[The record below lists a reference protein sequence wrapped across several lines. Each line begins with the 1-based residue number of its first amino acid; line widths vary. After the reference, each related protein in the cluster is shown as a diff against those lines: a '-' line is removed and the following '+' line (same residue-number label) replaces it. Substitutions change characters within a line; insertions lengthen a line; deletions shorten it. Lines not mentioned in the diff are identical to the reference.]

1 MENAKIMI
9 VEDEKIV
16 ARDIKNRLKKLGY
29 NVLDIVSSG
38 KEAIW
43 KAEETNPDLVLMDIV
58 LKGDI
63 DGIEAAKQIRN
74 RFNIPVIYLTAY
86 SDDGAIERAK
96 LTEPSGYIIKPFQ
109 IRELRSSIEIALYNH
124 EMEKNLRRENHWL
137 SRTLE
142 TIGDCVII
150 TDSNGLVTFIN
161 PATEALTGWN
171 KEEVSGKYLGG
182 TFKIK
187 SEEMD
192 TETLLKEILQEG
204 VFINLI
210 STTIFAKDG
219 TEKLIDISAAP
230 IRDDR
235 ESINGA
241 VLLCSD
247 FAKRRTVE
255 AKTPDNQKPQL
266 SFVRAREDTPITLM
280 LASSTLVLEGIRK
293 ILEPV
298 EEIKIT
304 AESSNRQELLSI
316 IQRKKPQVLFIDT
329 AIPNLDTLEALESIK
344 DMSPDIKV
352 ILLLHNLDEDFIINA
367 ISLGVQGF
375 LTSTSNGEQFVQA
388 IKTVR
393 NNEIWLDIKN
403 LTNIITRLVPT
414 RDNLKLLK
422 SNLTNREEEIVKLV
436 VQGLSNK
443 QISKKLLI
451 SENTVKNHLT
461 NIFNKVGISNR
472 SQLINLIGK
481 NGT

>member
-1 MENAKIMI
+1 MENTRIMI

-16 ARDIKNRLKKLGY
+16 ARDIKIRLKKLGY

-38 KEAIW
+38 EEAIW

-124 EMEKNLRRENHWL
+124 EMEKKLRKKNHWL
-137 SRTLE
+137 SRTLK

-171 KEEVSGKYLGG
+171 RKEVLGKYVGEV
-182 TFKIK
+182 FKVRN
-187 SEEMD
+187 EETD
-192 TETLLKEILQEG
+192 TENLLKKILQEG
-204 VFINLI
+204 VFTNLV
-210 STTIFAKDG
+210 STIIIAKDG

-230 IRDDR
+230 IRD
-235 ESINGA
+235 ETEGINGA
-241 VLLCSD
+241 VLLFSD

-255 AKTPDNQKPQL
+255 AKIQDIQNHPL
-266 SFVRAREDTPITLM
+266 SFISGNEDIPITLM
-280 LASSTLVLEGIRK
+280 LVSSTLVLEGIRK

-304 AESSNRQELLSI
+304 AESSNRPELISI
-316 IQRKKPQVLFIDT
+316 IQQKKPHVLFIDT

-344 DMSPDIKV
+344 EKSPDTKV

-375 LTSTSNGEQFVQA
+375 LTGTSNAEQFVQA

-393 NNEIWLDIKN
+393 KNEIWLDIKN

-472 SQLINLIGK
+472 SQLLNLIGK
-481 NGT
+481 SVL